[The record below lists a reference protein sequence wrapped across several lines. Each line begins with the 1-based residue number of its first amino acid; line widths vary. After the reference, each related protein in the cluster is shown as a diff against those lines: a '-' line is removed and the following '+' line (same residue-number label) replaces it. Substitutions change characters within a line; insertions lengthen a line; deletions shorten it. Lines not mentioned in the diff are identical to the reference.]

1 MLLEGAMTTLRIQE
15 VAARAETTA
24 YTLRYYESIGLLR
37 PKRTPNGHRAYEED
51 DVRRVVFWRRLHETG
66 MPIRTM
72 RAYAK
77 LLAKGDSTVAERKQ
91 MLLDH
96 REAVRAKIDVL
107 RRNLR
112 TIDAKIE
119 HYDEIVGLG
128 RARA

>member
-1 MLLEGAMTTLRIQE
+1 MTTIRIQE

-37 PKRTPNGHRAYEED
+37 PKRAPNGPRVYAED

-91 MLLDH
+91 ILLEH

-128 RARA
+128 RTGA